1 MARYL
6 HFWHSLN
13 LGFSLNFTKIH
24 ALHNNYHKM
33 LSYTHFRTSYH
44 QEQMN
49 TSTTGLINLSSEG
62 ESEVLQDLA
71 KHNSNAGHN
80 SKKEGQLK
88 KVL

>member
-1 MARYL
+1 MARNL

-24 ALHNNYHKM
+24 ALHNYHKM

-44 QEQMN
+44 QKQMN

-62 ESEVLQDLA
+62 GSEVLQDLA
-71 KHNSNAGHN
+71 KHNSNEGHD
-80 SKKEGQLK
+80 SKKGQLR
-88 KVL
+88 KVF

>member
-1 MARYL
+1 
-6 HFWHSLN
+6 
-13 LGFSLNFTKIH
+13 
-24 ALHNNYHKM
+24 
-33 LSYTHFRTSYH
+33 
-44 QEQMN
+44 MN